1 MGYKLPDGRYVD
13 ERGKVHRNYNDALAE
28 SRTRQARQQQETFL
42 KRSLNQYSTANE
54 DLYGTQQLK
63 NTLGWIPG
71 LGQAIDRRMEGIAQ
85 RKEDARAG
93 IFGHS
98 GQLGIYQ
105 ERMGELTPS
114 IVQGADIGDGGG
126 KTPPTPLR
134 LPPPSTSPNTT
145 FQNADDEYNRLKAQF
160 GGTTGVSQ
168 LAGMTSLPTG
178 FTPTGG
184 KQAAG
189 LKDYYAA
196 QQEVGER
203 NIGEIIGGLGYQKG
217 SPMEQW
223 AKANP
228 MLAMREYN
236 KKFPAGEAT
245 QGPSDDA
252 IRAAISGGKF
262 YPSEGSPSPITN
274 PPDFGTP
281 ANAVP
286 APPMEQG
293 RAVSAPYDEAQRQA
307 AEKTAGATGMP
318 NFQTTPEAQSPGM
331 NFLDAFKRNP
341 QFDAYMLGAGARL
354 GDYFQG
360 IGR

>member
-1 MGYKLPDGRYVD
+1 VPQFTPTGPF
-13 ERGKVHRNYNDALAE
+13 
-28 SRTRQARQQQETFL
+28 SRQTWKTVENAP
-42 KRSLNQYSTANE
+42 
-54 DLYGTQQLK
+54 GQL
-63 NTLGWIPG
+63 L
-71 LGQAIDRRMEGIAQ
+71 
-85 RKEDARAG
+85 
-93 IFGHS
+93 
-98 GQLGIYQ
+98 GQLGRLGDYLGSTQAARDYTDLLQGRLPVIGRPAAAAQ
-105 ERMGELTPS
+105 FGPPVPKGLTDR
-114 IVQGADIGDGGG
+114 G
-126 KTPPTPLR
+126 TPP
-134 LPPPSTSPNTT
+134 LPRDLPRRITSPNTT

-203 NIGEIIGGLGYQKG
+203 NIGEIIGGLEYQKG

-262 YPSEGSPSPITN
+262 YPSEGSPSPVTN

-281 ANAVP
+281 ANTVP
-286 APPMEQG
+286 GPPPQQGAGVMEAFKPG
-293 RAVSAPYDEAQRQA
+293 IALSAAN
-307 AEKTAGATGMP
+307 TAGATGMP
-318 NFQTTPEAQSPGM
+318 NFQTTPESQTPGKD
-331 NFLDAFKRNP
+331 FLSRALYSTWGQALKGT
-341 QFDAYMLGAGARL
+341 LGAMGI
-354 GDYFQG
+354 DYVQG
-360 IGR
+360 IR